1 MRSRFGG
8 HNLAYTVTLSDSKHS
23 SKGTT
28 ITMAEAVVGALIGK
42 LGTALA
48 KEAATYGAS
57 LLYKEASAIKGLF
70 GEIRRVEREL
80 ENEGIPS

>member
-1 MRSRFGG
+1 M
-8 HNLAYTVTLSDSKHS
+8 
-23 SKGTT
+23 
-28 ITMAEAVVGALIGK
+28 GALIGK